1 VIVLTAFYCDPEH
14 VNRRYS
20 SSFTRLH
27 INFVDSLTVLNAQKA
42 LHRQH
47 SHQLNIVQQR
57 KTMRDGTPFSRLT
70 ILTILCFET
79 DSTLHCQRNPFF
91 DCTSSNTV
99 HPSFVTAPV
108 GPVKTVLFYLTISL
122 IPRNSYAID
131 KNPHQIVCSKHYLTI
146 TFNRVQKAHWS

>member
-1 VIVLTAFYCDPEH
+1 
-14 VNRRYS
+14 VNRRIS
-20 SSFTRLH
+20 SSFTRFR
-27 INFVDSLTVLNAQKA
+27 INFVDILTALNAQKA

-47 SHQLNIVQQR
+47 SHQLNIVLQ
-57 KTMRDGTPFSRLT
+57 KTTRRDGTPFSRLT

-79 DSTLHCQRNPFF
+79 DSTLHCQRHPFF

-99 HPSFVTAPV
+99 QPSIVTAYV
-108 GPVKTVLFYLTISL
+108 GPVKTVWFYITISL

-131 KNPHQIVCSKHYLTI
+131 KNPQQIVCSKHYLTI